1 MKRVATALNEQ
12 QTKQLKRKL
21 EEVNMTE
28 YTFLK
33 TLILN
38 ALEPTPTNR
47 QQIKILLKEA
57 VKEAITILDN
67 AP

>member
-33 TLILN
+33 KLILN